1 LSYLYAWELQPGIHS
16 CSIHPLKS
24 SIPPDGIKGGTEK
37 GCPREYT
44 HIHMGVHEDI
54 ERQGK
59 KERAVT
65 RLTSVVSP
73 MQWDAVYLNEKRK
86 IGYEKFHRNKQVR
99 KS

>member
-1 LSYLYAWELQPGIHS
+1 
-16 CSIHPLKS
+16 
-24 SIPPDGIKGGTEK
+24 
-37 GCPREYT
+37 
-44 HIHMGVHEDI
+44 MGVHEDI

-73 MQWDAVYLNEKRK
+73 MQWDAVYLNEKSK